1 MADANDPDHQEKDI
15 GRARR
20 TKQDRE
26 GRFAALQK
34 LKDLKGTKN
43 KVTITEVDNVYEE
56 VDEREYSKRVQR
68 RQEDDWI
75 IDDDGSGYIED
86 GREVFDDDLG
96 DDNAVQA
103 KSVGRGHKKKDLLKC
118 VPGRKN
124 NIKNML
130 IGMPSK
136 NKEKD
141 AKSKDDD
148 ILGDIMQ
155 ELNSTPS
162 SAPPRQT
169 VSTLK
174 RKALTP
180 GSTINRT
187 PTSIPRAGNTL
198 GASRLLK
205 AEPKRLPFA
214 GGASNIDDIIDD
226 CTLIE
231 ESNSQCQDYS
241 CKMDNQMEI
250 DEFDSQP
257 EIKNYDSQS
266 TDATIDKFNIPCE
279 ENVEQQELKRISSIS
294 EFDLTSGWETIKN
307 NVDVN
312 QSVAFLDLGSNELP
326 LIEGDDGEQYLRM
339 YWFDAYED
347 PYVQSGTVYLFGK
360 TYIESAKTYV
370 SCCVSVK
377 NIEKHI
383 YVLPRETVID
393 PRTGQDTGVPVNF
406 MDVYEEFNTRVA
418 DRYKIAQ
425 FKSRRVLKKYGF
437 EPASIPRES
446 EYLEVKYSAEH
457 NLPTNLKGA
466 TFSHI
471 FGANTSALENFLLDK
486 RIKGPCWLNVKNPQK
501 ANPPVSWCK
510 VEAAVP
516 HIDQIELDVKRDAP
530 PPLAVLSLSLR
541 TVVNSRSQQVEIVA
555 ISCLVQNEFHIDR
568 AAPQPAFQQHFCI
581 LSRPTEEPWP
591 LDHRDSLTG
600 ATVTKI
606 ERTESERAL
615 LNCFLAKIN
624 KIDPDVI
631 VGHDVASYDL
641 DILLHRLA
649 QNKADKWSRLGRL
662 RRTNIPQSKGVSRSH
677 LAMSGRLVCDVKI
690 SAKELIRA
698 RSYDLE
704 SLCQQV
710 LNLTGL
716 RPDLSSDAV
725 KKMYSSSASLIGMV
739 AITMQDAANT
749 LRLMYELNVLPL
761 ALQITSIAG
770 NLLSRT
776 LLGGRSERNEY
787 LLLHAFHEK
796 GYIVPDR
803 QAFKKSTKAEDSE
816 PEDGAI
822 EKTSR
827 SKKGRRKPAY
837 AGGLVLDPKRGFY
850 DKYVLL
856 MDFNSL
862 YPSIIQEFNICFT
875 TVDRQITKASQ
886 GEEEVLPDLP
896 DSALPPGILPTE
908 IRKLVDSRR
917 EVKKLIN
924 DKLSKDLLLQYD
936 IRQKALKLTANS
948 MYGCLGFSNSRFY
961 AKPLAALITSK
972 GREIL
977 LQTRDLVRKMNLD
990 VIYGDTDSLMIDSNS
1005 VDYDQVM
1012 KIGIKIKQEVNK
1024 LYKHLELDI
1033 DGVFQRLLLLKK
1045 KKYAAVTVTQVVR
1058 DNKKEMI
1065 TQQEIKGL
1073 DIVRRDWSQLA
1084 IQAGKYALEQILGDL
1099 SADERIARIQQKLED
1114 IRDGFR
1120 NGTIDLS
1127 LLQITKQLTKNPENY
1142 PDAKNLSHVQ
1152 VAIRTNSRGGKK
1164 LVQGDTVSFII
1175 CQDGSNMVA
1184 TQRAYSMEEM
1194 KMPAN
1199 AHLKPDIQYYL
1210 AQQVHP
1216 VVARLCD
1223 LLEGIDAVRIAEFL
1237 GIDPSGYRS
1246 AQNNSNEHDTGSPPV
1261 TDEER
1266 FQSCEKFYFQCS
1278 EKTCGFEMSMDNVFR
1293 KTDDGY
1299 VEFALSR
1306 CGNSNCKKIPF
1317 TAEKQLVNRLTLAI
1331 RKHIQ
1336 LYYAGWMIC
1345 EDQSC
1350 ATRTRRI
1357 ALKSVRAHPVC
1368 IGCGTSNMVVEYN
1381 DFDLYTQLC
1390 YYQHMF
1396 DASKA
1401 INQLKPNERD
1411 QVKLAHNNSMD
1422 KTYKALLNNIN
1433 QTLLESAYSQVNLA
1447 GLFYSFNRPKS
1458 EASSTY

>member
-1 MADANDPDHQEKDI
+1 MADDKDI
-15 GRARR
+15 SQDKESGRTRR

-26 GRFAALQK
+26 GKSAAFQK

-43 KVTITEVDNVYEE
+43 KVTLTEVDNVYEE

-75 IDDDGSGYIED
+75 IDDDGSGYVED
-86 GREVFDDDLG
+86 GREVFDDDLD
-96 DDNAVQA
+96 DDNVAQA
-103 KSVGRGHKKKDLLKC
+103 KGAARGHKKKDLSKG

-130 IGMPSK
+130 IGMSSK

-141 AKSKDDD
+141 AKTKDDD

-155 ELNSTPS
+155 ELNSTPLN
-162 SAPPRQT
+162 APLRQS

-174 RKALTP
+174 KK
-180 GSTINRT
+180 TI
-187 PTSIPRAGNTL
+187 TSGYQQLFKLDHLNLRILFYFFSNLFNTNN
-198 GASRLLK
+198 K
-205 AEPKRLPFA
+205 PFHTTFTFMCRQPMD
-214 GGASNIDDIIDD
+214 ID
-226 CTLIE
+226 
-231 ESNSQCQDYS
+231 Q
-241 CKMDNQMEI
+241 
-250 DEFDSQP
+250 FDSQP
-257 EIKNYDSQS
+257 EIKNTQS
-266 TDATIDKFNIPCE
+266 SEASITTSYTPCE
-279 ENVEQQELKRISSIS
+279 ESIDLQELKQTPTIRFVAFPSIY

-312 QSVAFLDLGSNELP
+312 QSVAVLDLGSNELP
-326 LIEGDDGEQYLRM
+326 LTQGEDGEQFLRM

-347 PYVQSGTVYLFGK
+347 PYMQPGTVFLFGK
-360 TYIESAKTYV
+360 IFIESAKAYV

-383 YVLPRETVID
+383 YVLPRDTVVD
-393 PRTGQDTGVPVNF
+393 QRTGQDTGTPVNF

-418 DRYKIAQ
+418 DRYKILQ

-437 EPASIPRES
+437 EPPSIPRES

-457 NLPTNLKGA
+457 SLPTNLKGA
-466 TFSHI
+466 TFSHV
-471 FGANTSALENFLLDK
+471 FGANTSALENFLLEK
-486 RIKGPCWLNVKNPQK
+486 RVKGPCWLNIKNPQK
-501 ANPPVSWCK
+501 ANPHVSWCK
-510 VEAAVP
+510 VEAFVSNM
-516 HIDQIELDVKRDAP
+516 DQIELDDKREAP
-530 PPLAVLSLSLR
+530 PPLAVMALNLR
-541 TVVNSRSQQVEIVA
+541 TVVNNRTQQVEIVA
-555 ISCLVQNEFHIDR
+555 IGCLIQNEFHVDR
-568 AAPQPAFQQHFCI
+568 AAPQPPFQQHFCL
-581 LSRPTEEPWP
+581 LSRPSEEPWP
-591 LDHRDSLTG
+591 LDHRDTMKTTKL
-600 ATVTKI
+600 TKI
-606 ERTESERAL
+606 ELAENERAL
-615 LNCFLAKIN
+615 LNLFLAKIN

-641 DILLHRLA
+641 DILLHRFT
-649 QNKADKWSRLGRL
+649 QNKVDQWSRLGRL
-662 RRTNIPQSKGVSRSH
+662 RRTNMPMSKGVSRSH
-677 LAMSGRLVCDVKI
+677 LVMSGRLVCDVKI

-704 SLCQQV
+704 TLCQQV
-710 LNLTGL
+710 LHLNGV
-716 RPDLSSDAV
+716 RPDLSSDSV
-725 KKMYSSSASLIGMV
+725 KKMYSTSSNLLGMI
-739 AITMQDAANT
+739 AITMQDGANT

-796 GYIVPDR
+796 GFIVPDK
-803 QAFKKSTKAEDSE
+803 QAFKKSKKGEDSD
-816 PEDGAI
+816 EDVSTENAN
-822 EKTSR
+822 R

-850 DKYVLL
+850 DKFVLL

-875 TVDRQITKASQ
+875 TVDRQVVTKATE
-886 GEEEVLPDLP
+886 GEEEILPDLP
-896 DSALPPGILPTE
+896 DSTLPLGILPTE

-1012 KIGIKIKQEVNK
+1012 KVGLKIKQEVNK

-1045 KKYAAVTVTQVVR
+1045 KKYAAVTVTQVIR
-1058 DNKKEMI
+1058 DNKKEMV
-1065 TQQEIKGL
+1065 TQQEVKGL

-1084 IQAGKYALEQILGDL
+1084 TRAGKYALEQILGDL
-1099 SADERIARIQQKLED
+1099 SADERIARIQQNLED
-1114 IRDGFR
+1114 IRDGFQ

-1127 LLQITKQLTKNPENY
+1127 LLEITKQLTKNPENY

-1175 CQDGSNMVA
+1175 CQDGSNMAA
-1184 TQRAYSMEEM
+1184 TQRAYSMEEL
-1194 KMPAN
+1194 KMPTN
-1199 AHLKPDIQYYL
+1199 GHLKPDIQYYL

-1216 VVARLCD
+1216 VVSRLCD

-1237 GIDPSGYRS
+1237 GIDASGYRS
-1246 AQNNSNEHDTGSPPV
+1246 TQAASNEYDTGSPPV

-1266 FQSCEKFYFQCS
+1266 FQSCEKFYYQCS
-1278 EKTCGFEMSMDNVFR
+1278 DKACGFEMSMDNVFR
-1293 KTDDGY
+1293 KTDDGNI
-1299 VEFALSR
+1299 EFALSR
-1306 CGNSNCKKIPF
+1306 CGNPNCKKTPF
-1317 TAEKQLVNRLTLAI
+1317 SAEKFLVNRLTHTV

-1336 LYYAGWMIC
+1336 LYYAGWLVC
-1345 EDQSC
+1345 EDRSC

-1357 ALKSVRAHPVC
+1357 PLKSTNTHPVC
-1368 IGCGTSNMVVEYN
+1368 IGCGTSNMDPEYN
-1381 DFDLYTQLC
+1381 DLDLYTQLC

-1401 INQLKPNERD
+1401 ISQLQPSERD
-1411 QVKLAHNNSMD
+1411 KVKLAYNNSMD
-1422 KTYKALLNNIN
+1422 KAYKALLNNIN
-1433 QTLLESAYSQVNLA
+1433 QILLESGYSQVNLA
-1447 GLFYSFNRPKS
+1447 GLFYGLNRPKN
-1458 EASSTY
+1458 ET